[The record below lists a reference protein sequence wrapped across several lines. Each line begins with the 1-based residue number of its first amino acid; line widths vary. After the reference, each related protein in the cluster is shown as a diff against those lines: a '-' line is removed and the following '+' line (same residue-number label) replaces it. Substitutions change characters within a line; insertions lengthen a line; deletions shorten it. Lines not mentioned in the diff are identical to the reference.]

1 MQELLSS
8 AWSREHSDIV
18 TESETDIQAGL
29 STQEAKKRL
38 ADFGENLFEEDK
50 QVPPSVIFF
59 RQFKNPLII
68 LLSLATVLT
77 LVLQH
82 WVDAGIIAFAIF
94 VNTALGFFQESKA
107 ERAIADLRS
116 YIHERAR
123 VVRDGKEME
132 VDSSTIVPGDIIH
145 ITGGSRVTADARV
158 ISALG
163 FSVDESILTGESLS
177 VSKQT
182 DAVSETAALAERKS
196 MVFAGTLAVDGSAR
210 AVVTATGYST
220 EIGKLAKL
228 VSETVSEKTPLQV
241 AIQKLSWVIIFAISF
256 IVVGIFTLG
265 VLQQQPYLDML
276 LLSIAIIVGAVPEAL
291 PIGLTAVLAIGVE
304 RIAKKKGIM
313 RSLTAAETLGS
324 TTLIM
329 TDKTGTLT
337 EARMDLVDITLLDHL
352 VGTSFKGDETR
363 KRYSVVQKEIL
374 RLAGLNCDVII
385 ENETEDPA
393 EWILSG
399 SALETNI
406 VRALAQHD
414 KKLDV
419 TTYEAVH
426 PKLPFSSRYK
436 FSVSSIPREFL
447 PGAYDKYHDPH
458 VVLGAPEVLLER
470 AHIDKETYLKAMES
484 VRLLGENGRR
494 VVGVALLTPHTDSPT
509 LSPDDVQNVTFLG
522 VISFHDPIREEVPE
536 VLARIESHGVQV
548 VMATGD
554 LPGTALAVARE
565 IGWDID
571 EHAVLSGAQLH
582 QMSDEEL
589 IDACSRVRVFARITP
604 EDKLRI
610 ARAYYERGEIVAM
623 TGDGVNDAPALKAA
637 NIGIALGSGSDVAKS
652 VADLVLLD
660 DNFKTIVATIEEG
673 KHMLANIKKI
683 FVYLMSNSLDEVILI
698 GGSVLAGIAMPLSA
712 VQIIWVNLFTG
723 SIPAISYAFERQPIY
738 THDSKKFFD
747 RTVTFLALGVGTLSS
762 LLLFTMYYVLLD
774 TGVQIVTAQSV
785 LFACFGSY
793 ILIIAF
799 SFRNLSLPLYRYP
812 FFDNKPLLIGVV
824 IGLTLLFATL
834 YVPIFQTLFGT
845 TSLTLPWL
853 LFVVAWVLF
862 NVIIVECAKWFV
874 NRIT

>member
-1 MQELLSS
+1 MQDALSS
-8 AWSREHSDIV
+8 AWSRGQDDIISTIATDEHRGL
-18 TESETDIQAGL
+18 TD
-29 STQEAKKRL
+29 QEAKKRL
-38 ADFGENLFEEDK
+38 AEYGDNLFEDDK
-50 QVPPSVIFF
+50 SVPRSVIFL

-68 LLSLATVLT
+68 LLLLATALT
-77 LVLQH
+77 IALQH
-82 WVDAGIIAFAIF
+82 WIDAGIIAFAIF

-107 ERAIADLRS
+107 ERAIANLRS

-132 VDSSTIVPGDIIH
+132 VDSSTIVPGDILH
-145 ITGGSRVTADARV
+145 ITGGSRVTADARI

-177 VSKQT
+177 VSKQS

-210 AVVTATGYST
+210 AVVTATGENT
-220 EIGKLAKL
+220 EIGRLAKL
-228 VSETVSEKTPLQV
+228 VSETESEKTPLQV

-256 IVVGIFTLG
+256 IVIGIFTLG

-337 EARMDLVDITLLDHL
+337 EARMQLVDISLLDRL
-352 VGTSFKGDETR
+352 TDASFKGDETR
-363 KRYSVVQKEIL
+363 KRYSVVQKELL
-374 RLAGLNCDVII
+374 RLAALNCDVVI
-385 ENETEDPA
+385 ENETNDPN
-393 EWILSG
+393 EWVLSG

-406 VRALAQHD
+406 VRALALHD
-414 KKLDV
+414 SRHDIA
-419 TTYEAVH
+419 TYEAVH
-426 PKLPFSSRYK
+426 QRLPFSSRYK
-436 FSVSSIPREFL
+436 FSVTSIPREFL

-458 VVLGAPEVLLER
+458 VVVGAPEVLLER
-470 AHIDKETYLKAMES
+470 AHIDKETYLSAMEA
-484 VRLLGENGRR
+484 VHKLGGNGRR
-494 VVGVALLTPHTDSPT
+494 VVGVALLTPHTDNPT
-509 LSPDDVQNVTFLG
+509 LTPEDVCDVTFLG
-522 VISFHDPIREEVPE
+522 VISFHDPIREGVPD

-554 LPGTALAVARE
+554 LPGTALAIAKE

-582 QMSDEEL
+582 QMTDEEL
-589 IDACSRVRVFARITP
+589 MDACSRVRVFARITP

-610 ARAYYERGEIVAM
+610 ARAYHERGEIVAM

-637 NIGIALGSGSDVAKS
+637 NIGIAVGSGSDVAKS

-723 SIPAISYAFERQPIY
+723 SIPAISYAFERQPLNH
-738 THDSKKFFD
+738 TDSKKFFD
-747 RTVTFLALGVGTLSS
+747 RSVIFLTLGIGTLSS
-762 LLLFTMYYVLLD
+762 ILLFGMYYFLLD
-774 TGVQIVTAQSV
+774 IGVVTTTAQSV

-793 ILIIAF
+793 ILVIAF
-799 SFRNLSLPLYRYP
+799 SFRNLSLPIYKYP
-812 FFDNKPLLIGVV
+812 FLDNTPLLIGVSV
-824 IGLTLLFATL
+824 GLILLFATL
-834 YVPIFQTLFGT
+834 YIPLFQTLFGT
-845 TSLTLPWL
+845 TALALPWL
-853 LFVVAWVLF
+853 LFVCIWVF
-862 NVIIVECAKWFV
+862 INVLIVECAKWFV
-874 NRIT
+874 NKLT